1 MTASKRLQPIK
12 KMADKTE
19 KNAAIDLSDSI
30 KDKQDQMNKLSQLIG
45 YRDEYLVKLSE
56 KSQVGV
62 SSGQLQQYHL
72 FLNKLNAAI
81 NQQRQSVDISEDNVG
96 QKKGAWQNKNSRAQ
110 AIGKVMT
117 NLQSK
122 ERLVKDRKE
131 ANQLDELTTQAY
143 VRNSKMAV

>member
-1 MTASKRLQPIK
+1 MTASKRLKPIK
-12 KMADKTE
+12 KMADRTE

-30 KDKQDQMNKLSQLIG
+30 KNKQDQINKLSQLIG

-56 KSQVGV
+56 KSQAGV

-72 FLNKLNAAI
+72 FLNKLNVAI
-81 NQQRQSVDISEDNVG
+81 NQQRQTVDVSEDNIG
-96 QKKGAWQNKNSRAQ
+96 LKKGNWRKKNSRAQ
-110 AIGKVMT
+110 AIGKVMS

-122 ERLVKDRKE
+122 EKLIKDRKE

-143 VRNSKMAV
+143 VRNSKMVV